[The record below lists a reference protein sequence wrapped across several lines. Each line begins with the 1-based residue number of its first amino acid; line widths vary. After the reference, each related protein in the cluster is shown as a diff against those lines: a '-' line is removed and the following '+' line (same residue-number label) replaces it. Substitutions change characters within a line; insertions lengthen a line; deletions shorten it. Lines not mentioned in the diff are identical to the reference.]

1 MSFPSVIQTY
11 DKNAHLSWEGRLLS
25 LPGVFTGQ
33 HHFKLHERKSG
44 TTFEQSEDFPGALAM
59 VLHWVGSDMYKD
71 TENGFKLMNEA
82 LKKRVEV
89 ILATDQVPEEK
100 VETLAIGE

>member
-1 MSFPSVIQTY
+1 
-11 DKNAHLSWEGRLLS
+11 
-25 LPGVFTGQ
+25 
-33 HHFKLHERKSG
+33 
-44 TTFEQSEDFPGALAM
+44 
-59 VLHWVGSDMYKD
+59 MYKD